1 RNLFRLIDSL
11 PATYLVGLTT
21 CFLTAQRVRIGD
33 MAAGTLLVLDN
44 AAAEQ
49 SLLRM
54 ERLAAG
60 SRLSLEALELVD
72 QVLERWDSLEAGNRG
87 QIARS
92 LLVRLN
98 PGEDSNALAQMSDI
112 NLRAMLQA
120 HLGSGEALN
129 HG

>member
-1 RNLFRLIDSL
+1 
-11 PATYLVGLTT
+11 
-21 CFLTAQRVRIGD
+21 
-33 MAAGTLLVLDN
+33 
-44 AAAEQ
+44 
-49 SLLRM
+49 M

>member
-1 RNLFRLIDSL
+1 
-11 PATYLVGLTT
+11 
-21 CFLTAQRVRIGD
+21 

-44 AAAEQ
+44 AAAQ
-49 SLLRM
+49 QALLRM
-54 ERLAAG
+54 ERLAAA

-72 QVLERWDSLEAGNRG
+72 QVLERWDSLDAGNRG

-98 PGEDSNALAQMSDI
+98 PGEDSNALAQMSDVS
-112 NLRAMLQA
+112 LRAMLQA
-120 HLGSGEALN
+120 HLGSGSVVLN

>member
-1 RNLFRLIDSL
+1 M
-11 PATYLVGLTT
+11 T
-21 CFLTAQRVRIGD
+21 CFLTANRVRIGD

-54 ERLAAG
+54 ERLAA
-60 SRLSLEALELVD
+60 SSILSLEALELVD
-72 QVLERWDSLEAGNRG
+72 QVLERWDSLEAGNRD

-98 PGEDSNALAQMSDI
+98 PKEDSGALAQVTDVA
-112 NLRAMLQA
+112 LRGMLQA
-120 HLGSGEALN
+120 HLGSAGAN
-129 HG
+129 G